1 VPAESVDPET
11 GLALRWHG
19 SAGPAV
25 LWVHGYTM
33 DSSVWEPLW
42 SRLPGWRHLGVDL
55 PGHGRSR
62 PPAPTERMD
71 ALGAQVAGLCT
82 RYGARHLVGMSFGS
96 TVAVQAA
103 ITARHRLASLVLA
116 APAVAGAPT
125 DPAAEIR
132 YGQLAELYAR
142 YGPGPHLTALWMASP
157 PDIFRGAQ
165 AHPELW
171 ESLRALIDRHTW
183 WELGNG
189 AMRSLADHAQPPA
202 ALARIAAGTLVLLGD
217 ADMPAFRCS
226 AALVD
231 RWVPHS
237 RVLEVADAGHLCLLE
252 RPEVTAPVLDG
263 HLAAAE
269 ALRPASS

>member
-11 GLALRWHG
+11 GLALRRHG
-19 SAGPAV
+19 PAGPAV

-42 SRLPGWRHLGVDL
+42 SLLPGWHHLGVDL

-62 PPAPTERMD
+62 PPAPGERMS
-71 ALGAQVAGLCT
+71 ALGAQVAGLCL
-82 RYGARHLVGMSFGS
+82 RYGVRHLIGMSFGS
-96 TVAVQAA
+96 TVALQAA
-103 ITARHRLASLVLA
+103 IAAPHRLASLVLA

-125 DPAAEIR
+125 DPAAEVR

-142 YGPGPHLTALWMASP
+142 YGPGPHLTRLWMSAP

-171 ESLRALIDRHTW
+171 ERLRALIDRHTW
-183 WELGNG
+183 RELGNG
-189 AMRSLADHAQPPA
+189 ALRSLTDHAQTPA
-202 ALARIAAGTLVLLGD
+202 ELARITAGTLVLLGA

-226 AALVD
+226 AALVG
-231 RWVPHS
+231 RWVPRC
-237 RVLEVADAGHLCLLE
+237 RVLEVAEAGHLCLLE
-252 RPEVTAPVLDG
+252 RPEVAAPALDG